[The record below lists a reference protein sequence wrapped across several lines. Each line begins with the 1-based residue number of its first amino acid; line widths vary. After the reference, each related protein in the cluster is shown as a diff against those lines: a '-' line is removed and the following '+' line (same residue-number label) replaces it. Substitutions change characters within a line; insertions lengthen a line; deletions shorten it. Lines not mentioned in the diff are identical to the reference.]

1 MMNLFSVFLLTF
13 FGTALLMPLFI
24 QYFKKIQLGQQ
35 IREEGPKSHYN
46 KAGIPTMGGI
56 IIMVVVIFAI
66 FITIPSSFKRNL
78 LLFIIISNGLIGF
91 LDDYLNIKIDNSLGL
106 KAKTKFGSQILIG
119 AVAGLFLYFS
129 NLTNLYIPFTEISIN
144 LGFFILPFSLFII
157 PGVSNAVNLSDGLD
171 GLAAGLTT
179 ISTLLYIPILYF
191 TDNSELALISLI
203 TAASCL
209 AFLWFNIN
217 PAKVFMG
224 DTGSLF
230 LGSLLAGVALLS
242 GTSLFLVL
250 LGGMFLII
258 TISVI
263 IQVSYYKLSG
273 GKRIFKMAPLHHHFE
288 LSGWPEVKVTG
299 RFVIIQLILAILA
312 VGAALPYWSNL

>member
-1 MMNLFSVFLLTF
+1 MDFFLVFLLTF
-13 FGTALLMPLFI
+13 FVTAFLMPLFI
-24 QYFKKIQLGQQ
+24 QYFKKYQLGQQ
-35 IREEGPKSHYN
+35 IREEGPETHYN

-56 IIMVVVIFAI
+56 IIMLVVILAI
-66 FITIPSSFKRNL
+66 FITIPFGFKRNVL
-78 LLFIIISNGLIGF
+78 LLIIITNGFLGF
-91 LDDYLNIKIDNSLGL
+91 LDDYLNIKVEDSLGL
-106 KAKTKFGSQILIG
+106 KAKTKFGGQVLIG
-119 AVAGLFLYFS
+119 SIVGLFLYSS
-129 NLTNLYIPFTEISIN
+129 NMTYLYIPFIELSIN
-144 LGFFILPFSLFII
+144 MGLFILPFALFII

-191 TDNSELALISLI
+191 IGNNELALISLI

-217 PAKVFMG
+217 PARVFMG

-230 LGSLLAGVALLS
+230 LGSLLAGIALLS
-242 GTSLFLVL
+242 GTSLFLIL
-250 LGGMFLII
+250 LGGMFLVI
-258 TISVI
+258 TVSVI
-263 IQVSYYKLSG
+263 IQVSYFKLSG

-299 RFVIIQLILAILA
+299 RFVIIQLILALLA